1 MSSGE
6 RAPEEMVAAV
16 ADSVVSGLAAIHARK
31 QLHRD
36 VKPGNVGSFSF
47 TVGCVPLFELSST
60 SLDGVVLHHFPFSCI
75 SPLQQY
81 KHPLS

>member
-1 MSSGE
+1 MRAQGFVGSGE

-36 VKPGNVGSFSF
+36 VKPGNVSALSFYYR
-47 TVGCVPLFELSST
+47 ST
-60 SLDGVVLHHFPFSCI
+60 SVYCAPYF
-75 SPLQQY
+75 
-81 KHPLS
+81 LSHLAYLLTFTDTINACSV